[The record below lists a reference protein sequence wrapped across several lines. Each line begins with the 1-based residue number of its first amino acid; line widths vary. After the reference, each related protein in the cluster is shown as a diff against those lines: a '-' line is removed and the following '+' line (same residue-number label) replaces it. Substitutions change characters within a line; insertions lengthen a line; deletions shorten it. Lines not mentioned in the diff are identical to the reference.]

1 MKILFCGDVVGRSG
15 RNAIAENIE
24 KIKQQHQ
31 IDFTIIN
38 CDNASGG
45 FGINKNTYEEFI
57 KFGAD
62 VLTGGD
68 HIWDQ
73 SEITNFINE
82 SQYLLRPL
90 NFPKSTPGNGVKIF
104 TTRGQKKIMVIH
116 LLGQVFIKYQ
126 VNCPFDAVK
135 SIIENN
141 ILGKDVDAIFI
152 DFHAEATS
160 EKMALAKFLDGKVS
174 AVIGTHTHIPTN
186 DCHVMK
192 LGTAYQTDAGM
203 CGDYDSVIGM
213 DQDIPIKS
221 FVYKRKFGKMKPAQ
235 GSGTLCGTIVE
246 INNDGLAKSIF
257 PIKIGGI
264 IGD

>member
-31 IDFTIIN
+31 IDFKIIN

-57 KFGAD
+57 KLGAD

-90 NFPKSTPGNGVKIF
+90 NFPKSTPGNG
-104 TTRGQKKIMVIH
+104 TTIT
-116 LLGQVFIKYQ
+116 LYIK
-126 VNCPFDAVK
+126 PKLA
-135 SIIENN
+135 SI
-141 ILGKDVDAIFI
+141 
-152 DFHAEATS
+152 
-160 EKMALAKFLDGKVS
+160 
-174 AVIGTHTHIPTN
+174 
-186 DCHVMK
+186 
-192 LGTAYQTDAGM
+192 
-203 CGDYDSVIGM
+203 
-213 DQDIPIKS
+213 
-221 FVYKRKFGKMKPAQ
+221 
-235 GSGTLCGTIVE
+235 
-246 INNDGLAKSIF
+246 
-257 PIKIGGI
+257 
-264 IGD
+264 

>member
-57 KFGAD
+57 KLGAD

-73 SEITNFINE
+73 SEITSFINE

-90 NFPKSTPGNGVKIF
+90 NFPKSTPGNGVNIYHQRSKKNYGNTFAWTSFYKI
-104 TTRGQKKIMVIH
+104 
-116 LLGQVFIKYQ
+116 
-126 VNCPFDAVK
+126 
-135 SIIENN
+135 S
-141 ILGKDVDAIFI
+141 
-152 DFHAEATS
+152 S
-160 EKMALAKFLDGKVS
+160 
-174 AVIGTHTHIPTN
+174 
-186 DCHVMK
+186 
-192 LGTAYQTDAGM
+192 
-203 CGDYDSVIGM
+203 
-213 DQDIPIKS
+213 
-221 FVYKRKFGKMKPAQ
+221 
-235 GSGTLCGTIVE
+235 
-246 INNDGLAKSIF
+246 
-257 PIKIGGI
+257 
-264 IGD
+264 